1 MIVFVHVV
9 LCQTVM
15 LVGLFLTT
23 FLIINCYENKTVT

>member
-1 MIVFVHVV
+1 MLVFVHAV

-23 FLIINCYENKTVT
+23 FLIPNWYEL